1 MDKDDRGLRWV
12 SHRFRV
18 YAGSVFRS
26 DVFASWGVWGGHKAE
41 RMAGLRTVRM
51 FPLYGKIIC
60 PVRIAP
66 VDINLAFPN
75 ISYSHA
81 ISAII

>member
-1 MDKDDRGLRWV
+1 
-12 SHRFRV
+12 
-18 YAGSVFRS
+18 
-26 DVFASWGVWGGHKAE
+26 
-41 RMAGLRTVRM
+41 MAGLRTVRM